1 MLIDPDMVT
10 YKPCHIDM
18 ECQSK
23 MGGYGATLPN
33 YVISEEAPHNCNDIQ
48 DVDMEK
54 YMQLCVDMVKFYK

>member
-1 MLIDPDMVT
+1 
-10 YKPCHIDM
+10 
-18 ECQSK
+18 